1 MICLKSPRSGRGTMK
16 PMPLYAL
23 GLNHRTAPLP
33 VREAVAFDPD
43 AQREALD
50 PLRRA
55 AEASELVLVS
65 TCNRSEIYL
74 RGESD
79 QAMEGAQAWLREHA
93 RTRSTD
99 LGPHLYRLSDTHVAR
114 HAFRVAS
121 GLDSLVLGEPQILGQ
136 VKRAVALA
144 QERGTLGGPLQRLFQ
159 ETFSVAKQVR
169 AQTAIGES
177 SVSLAAAAV
186 KLAHQVFGDLS
197 KVRVLFIG
205 AGEMIELAA
214 THFAAHRP
222 AGLVVANRT
231 IERGAALAER
241 LGGMSMAL
249 AALPERIAEFDVVVS
264 CTASTLPLVGKGM
277 IERAMRQRR
286 RRPMFIAD
294 LAVPRDV
301 EAEVATV
308 PDVFVHTLDS
318 LGQVTQQN
326 AQARERAVE
335 AADRIIETRVA
346 GFGEWLRSRQMVPA
360 IRELRSRADH
370 DREIE
375 LARAKKRL
383 ERGDDPVEVMEALSR
398 SLANKLLHPAMGAM
412 QRASREDRPELANAV
427 ERLFL
432 G

>member
-1 MICLKSPRSGRGTMK
+1 MICRKGRGHETCNME

-23 GLNHRTAPLP
+23 GLNHRTAPLA

-50 PLRRA
+50 PLKRA
-55 AEASELVLVS
+55 AAASELVLVS

-74 RGESD
+74 RGEGE
-79 QAMEGAQAWLREHA
+79 ATLLGAQSWLLEHA
-93 RTRSTD
+93 RTRDTD
-99 LGPHLYRLSDTHVAR
+99 LDPHLYRFSDAQVAR

-136 VKRAVALA
+136 VKRAVGLA
-144 QERGTLGGPLQRLFQ
+144 QAHGTLGGPLQRLFQ

-177 SVSLAAAAV
+177 SVSLAAASV

-214 THFAAHRP
+214 AHFAAQKP
-222 AGLVVANRT
+222 AALVVANRT
-231 IERGAALAER
+231 IERGAALAQR

-249 AALPERIAEFDVVVS
+249 AALPERIAEFDVVVT

-301 EAEVATV
+301 EAEVAAI

-318 LGQVTQQN
+318 LGEVTQQN
-326 AQARERAVE
+326 ARAREDAV
-335 AADRIIETRVA
+335 ADADRIIEARVA
-346 GFGEWLRSRQMVPA
+346 GFGEWLRSREMVPA

-375 LARAKKRL
+375 LARARKRL
-383 ERGDDPVEVMEALSR
+383 ARGDDPMEVMEALSR

-412 QRASREDRPELANAV
+412 QRATREDQPELANAL